1 MTSSSEDEFLGDAVI
16 EDKRTS
22 KKVIKTRAGRESHP
36 PLRYCEESDSDCSKQ
51 HVAAK
56 KTPTVTAVVGSQGT
70 WLKPISGRTLESDSV
85 LTKRILE
92 HVSHVAEPFSEK
104 PSDLI
109 PEKVETVSLN
119 LKTEVNSG
127 FNLQAGGPA
136 SVKAIMANNMTFTA
150 AELTALL
157 QQKNTTIIS
166 GNSLP
171 VFRGRK
177 RPSDPTFEEKNS
189 FNQHIALLRSHIST
203 LENCTEADKKQ
214 LLLRSADTKV
224 GDFHITCSGLINSGL
239 YTKSS
244 FEDVVTVL
252 QNIYITNATKTI
264 NSICRDIKETV
275 FVNDDTLPSQIVNMF
290 TKSYEVTQYLLESD
304 RVGLL
309 AKIPVRDAADTDAT
323 FLEKQKENLRDIIH
337 HVVFLTHAV
346 PQFSE
351 AVTSKVVNQEFG
363 STEQL
368 LTKVTQVIRELP
380 IEKKP
385 LAERKPQAQAS
396 VYYSSCDDPPF
407 ETFALN
413 QTNGRGHSRGQP
425 RGTQNAWRS
434 RPPPQNGR
442 GWSNQGRNTGT
453 QEINSPPSNFNA
465 NPRNFSQRP
474 PCYICNKTGHWA
486 AQCNQAQTYNNTY
499 RGNQAQT
506 YNNTYRGYQAHRYN
520 NAPRGPRTAYLAEIE
535 SGESQVF
542 QEGL

>member
-1 MTSSSEDEFLGDAVI
+1 MTSSSDDDNLGNAEL
-16 EDKRTS
+16 EDKRHS
-22 KKVIKTRAGRESHP
+22 KKIIKTRAGRESHP
-36 PLRYCEESDSDCSKQ
+36 PLRYCEEPDSDCSKQ

-56 KTPTVTAVVGSQGT
+56 KTPAVTAVVGSF
-70 WLKPISGRTLESDSV
+70 SLE
-85 LTKRILE
+85 
-92 HVSHVAEPFSEK
+92 P
-104 PSDLI
+104 
-109 PEKVETVSLN
+109 
-119 LKTEVNSG
+119 EVNSV
-127 FNLQAGGPA
+127 FNLQTGVPA
-136 SVKAIMANNMTFTA
+136 SVKLNMANNVTFTA

-157 QQKNTTIIS
+157 QQKHTTIIS

-203 LENCTEADKKQ
+203 LENCTETDKKQ

-275 FVNDDTLPSQIVNMF
+275 FVNDDTLPSQIVNLF
-290 TKSYEVTQYLLESD
+290 TKSNEVTQYLLESD
-304 RVGLL
+304 RVRLL
-309 AKIPVRDAADTDAT
+309 TKVPVRVVADTDAT

-368 LTKVTQVIRELP
+368 LTKVTRVIRELP

-396 VYYSSCDDPPF
+396 VYYSSCDENSSDPPF

-425 RGTQNAWRS
+425 RGSHNAWRS
-434 RPPPQNGR
+434 RPSPQNGR

-453 QEINSPPSNFNA
+453 QEHYSPPSHFNA

-499 RGNQAQT
+499 RG
-506 YNNTYRGYQAHRYN
+506 YQAPRYN